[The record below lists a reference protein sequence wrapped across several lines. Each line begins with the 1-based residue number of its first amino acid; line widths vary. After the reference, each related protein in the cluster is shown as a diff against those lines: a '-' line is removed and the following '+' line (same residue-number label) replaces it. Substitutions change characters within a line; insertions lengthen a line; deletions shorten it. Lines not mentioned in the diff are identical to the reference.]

1 MKKNKTYI
9 IAEVGTN
16 HNGSLKKALKYID
29 KLAAIGVDAIK
40 FQIADFSEVYSHK
53 LFAPDYQKKLLVK
66 SNFEQIVKSRLL
78 SYEDHKKIYKKCLKK
93 NVDYLCSAFDLKSL
107 NFISKNMRL
116 EYYKIPSSE
125 IYSID
130 LLKYI
135 SKKKKKIILS
145 TGMSNLSDIK
155 EAIKVLNQNFKKNIT
170 ILHCVSDYPVDINK
184 IHMNFMPK
192 IKKVFN
198 YRFGYSDHSNLILPC
213 IVAVAMGAKVIE
225 KHVTFNTNSPG
236 ADHKASISIKDF
248 SEMVRQIRQIEKIKG
263 TSKKTMTLGEKSNL
277 KSARK
282 SIFISK
288 SLKKGHIL
296 KYLDFDF
303 KKPGTGINPMN
314 YKQIINKKV
323 KRKISKNSILKI
335 SDIL

>member
-16 HNGSLKKALKYID
+16 HNGSLKTALKYVD
-29 KLAAIGVDAIK
+29 KLATTGVDAVK
-40 FQIADFSEVYSHK
+40 FQIADFKEVYSDK

-66 SNFEQIVKSRLL
+66 SNFEKIVKARLL
-78 SYEDHKKIYKKCLKK
+78 SYEDHKKIYKRCLKK
-93 NVDYLCSAFDLKSL
+93 NVDYLCSAFDLRSL
-107 NFISKNMRL
+107 KFISKNMKLR
-116 EYYKIPSSE
+116 YYKIPSSE

-145 TGMSNLSDIK
+145 TGMSNISDIR
-155 EAIKVLNQNFKKNIT
+155 ETIKVLNQNFKKDIS

-184 IHMNFMPK
+184 IHMDFMPK

-198 YRFGYSDHSNLILPC
+198 FHFGYSDHSNLILPC
-213 IVAVAMGAKVIE
+213 IVAVSMGAKIIE

-236 ADHKASISIKDF
+236 ADHKASISVKDF

-263 TSKKTMTLGEKSNL
+263 ANKKTMTMGEKSNL

-282 SIFISK
+282 SIFINK
-288 SLKKGHIL
+288 NLKKGHIL
-296 KYLDFDF
+296 KYSDFNF
-303 KKPGTGINPMN
+303 KKPGTGINPMI
-314 YKQIINKKV
+314 YKRIINKKT
-323 KRKISKNSILKI
+323 KIKIQKDSILKLA
-335 SDIL
+335 DIN